1 MVCYLY
7 TNIPFR
13 FCPQLWKEM
22 ELIAGKPVQQEYNA
36 ALGAVLDKVVEK
48 TSRSREDAA
57 LVLLRLLGEEGT
69 VVMEAPAAT
78 MTRPLIHERE
88 TSFDIVVEETVM
100 ASAQCLEEALLL
112 FGVAHYVFNQKV
124 SRASRSTMWFIVHD
138 ILGLPAESTATA
150 DALKN
155 LSVLTA

>member
-1 MVCYLY
+1 MRVV
-7 TNIPFR
+7 PF
-13 FCPQLWKEM
+13 
-22 ELIAGKPVQQEYNA
+22 
-36 ALGAVLDKVVEK
+36 LG
-48 TSRSREDAA
+48 
-57 LVLLRLLGEEGT
+57 
-69 VVMEAPAAT
+69 VMEAPAAT

-88 TSFDIVVEETVM
+88 TSFDIVVEETVV

-124 SRASRSTMWFIVHD
+124 PRASRSTMWFIVHD
-138 ILGLPAESTATA
+138 IMGLPAESTATA

>member
-1 MVCYLY
+1 MKSGVGCCVVASGA
-7 TNIPFR
+7 IFR
-13 FCPQLWKEM
+13 L
-22 ELIAGKPVQQEYNA
+22 ELSLIEP
-36 ALGAVLDKVVEK
+36 
-48 TSRSREDAA
+48 T
-57 LVLLRLLGEEGT
+57 
-69 VVMEAPAAT
+69 T

-88 TSFDIVVEETVM
+88 TSFDIVVEETVV
-100 ASAQCLEEALLL
+100 ASAQCLEEALFL

-138 ILGLPAESTATA
+138 IMGLPAESTATA

>member
-1 MVCYLY
+1 
-7 TNIPFR
+7 
-13 FCPQLWKEM
+13 
-22 ELIAGKPVQQEYNA
+22 
-36 ALGAVLDKVVEK
+36 
-48 TSRSREDAA
+48 
-57 LVLLRLLGEEGT
+57 
-69 VVMEAPAAT
+69 
-78 MTRPLIHERE
+78 MTRPLIPERE
-88 TSFDIVVEETVM
+88 TSFDIVVEETVV

-138 ILGLPAESTATA
+138 IMGLPAESTATA

>member
-1 MVCYLY
+1 
-7 TNIPFR
+7 
-13 FCPQLWKEM
+13 
-22 ELIAGKPVQQEYNA
+22 
-36 ALGAVLDKVVEK
+36 
-48 TSRSREDAA
+48 
-57 LVLLRLLGEEGT
+57 
-69 VVMEAPAAT
+69 

-88 TSFDIVVEETVM
+88 TSFDIVVEETVV

-112 FGVAHYVFNQKV
+112 FGVAHYVFNLQKV

-138 ILGLPAESTATA
+138 IMGLPAESTATA